1 MPQFVK
7 FRDAYLVQPR
17 SALLAFDF
25 DGTLAPI
32 VATPHEAKLDEN
44 VYQPLHALGE
54 LTDIAIISGRPTD
67 YLRQQFAGLQVEIIG
82 NYGRPERLSP
92 ESQALLHELIDR
104 ARNELPSSI
113 FVEFKPSSL
122 ALHFRNAP
130 DLEPEVIHWAQIQER
145 KHSLSLDFGKSVV
158 ELAIINSSNKGK
170 VLHSLAKGRTA
181 VLYAGDDLGDISA
194 LKVLQQLQVA
204 TCGLAVI
211 SEQTPLELS
220 TIADESVTRDQLV
233 NYLISLIPGEDD
245 WETR

>member
-1 MPQFVK
+1 VPQFAK
-7 FRDAYLVQPR
+7 FRDAYLIKPR

-44 VYQPLHALGE
+44 IYRPLQALGK

-67 YLRQQFAGLQVEIIG
+67 YLRQQFAGLKVEIIG
-82 NYGRPERLSP
+82 NYGRSERLSHA
-92 ESQALLHELIDR
+92 SQSLLHELIDR
-104 ARNELPSSI
+104 AHHELPTSI

-122 ALHFRNAP
+122 ALHYRNAP
-130 DLEPEVIHWAQIQER
+130 EYEPEVVHWAQIQER
-145 KHSLSLDFGKSVV
+145 KHSLSLDYGKSVV
-158 ELAIINSSNKGK
+158 ELAINDSSNKGK
-170 VLHSLAKGRTA
+170 VLRRLAHERTA

-194 LKVLQQLQVA
+194 LKVLQQLRVT

-233 NYLISLIPGEDD
+233 KYLISLITEEG
-245 WETR
+245 

>member
-1 MPQFVK
+1 MSQFAK
-7 FRDAYLVQPR
+7 FRDAYIVQPR

-32 VATPHEAKLDEN
+32 VATPDEAQLDEN
-44 VYQPLHALGE
+44 IYQPLHALGE

-67 YLRQQFAGLQVEIIG
+67 YLRQQFTDIKAEIIG
-82 NYGRPERLSP
+82 NYGRSEQLSP
-92 ESQALLHELIDR
+92 ELQSLLHELFDR

-113 FVEFKPSSL
+113 FVESKPSSL
-122 ALHFRNAP
+122 ALHYRNAP
-130 DLEPEVIHWAQIQER
+130 ALEPEVIHWVQIQER
-145 KHSLSLDFGKSVV
+145 KHSLSVDHGKSVV
-158 ELAIINSSNKGK
+158 ELAISDDSNKGK
-170 VLHSLAKGRTA
+170 VLRRLAQGRTA

-194 LKVLQQLQVA
+194 LKVLQQLQVT

-233 NYLISLIPGEDD
+233 RYLISLMPEEDD

>member
-1 MPQFVK
+1 
-7 FRDAYLVQPR
+7 
-17 SALLAFDF
+17 LLAFDF

-44 VYQPLHALGE
+44 IYQPLHTLGE
-54 LTDIAIISGRPTD
+54 LTEIAIISGRPTD
-67 YLRQQFAGLQVEIIG
+67 YLRQQFAGLKVEIIG
-82 NYGRPERLSP
+82 NYGRSERLSP
-92 ESQALLHELIDR
+92 DSQSLLHELIDR

-122 ALHFRNAP
+122 ALHYRNVP
-130 DLEPEVIHWAQIQER
+130 DFEPEVIHWAQVQER

-158 ELAIINSSNKGK
+158 ELAISDNSNKGK
-170 VLHSLAKGRTA
+170 VLSRLAQGCTA

-194 LKVLQQLQVA
+194 LKALQQLQVT

-211 SEQTPLELS
+211 SEQTPQELS

-233 NYLISLIPGEDD
+233 RYLISLIPGEDD
-245 WETR
+245 LETR